1 MQAFDVKSFPCVAL
15 GVVCNSM
22 SYPAE
27 AMRIFQPSRSRP
39 AVTRHPPNLLPT
51 RNVPT
56 GFYERD
62 LANFPSLMIV
72 SDHAVCFRRLLR
84 TGRPPFASRFTLKF
98 TTPLAAPRDRR
109 VVCLAVAPPP
119 INVHEAGRSQR
130 SVFSGRYR
138 SPGMRC
144 VPGCRITWRF

>member
-27 AMRIFQPSRSRP
+27 AMRICQPSRSRP

-98 TTPLAAPRDRR
+98 TTPLAAPRDLPVL
-109 VVCLAVAPPP
+109 VVLPGETGAIGVVDPVA
-119 INVHEAGRSQR
+119 
-130 SVFSGRYR
+130 
-138 SPGMRC
+138 RC
-144 VPGCRITWRF
+144 VLDAVPSKLFQQPFCPSCCWPSML